1 MTDEDRKQIIQLR
14 KQGLGYKAIG
24 SALNLTRDSV
34 RGFCKRNNL
43 DGHAD
48 IVKLNIQV
56 MKEKE
61 ILCLNCGK
69 PFKTKKQGRPR
80 KYCSDFCRRSWWN
93 KNKDKIQKNDKAIYK
108 YTCNHC
114 GKKFSVYGNKK
125 RKYCS
130 HDCYIKY
137 RFWRDE
143 DEV

>member
-14 KQGLGYKAIG
+14 KQGLGYKAIAR
-24 SALNLTRDSV
+24 ALDLTRDSV

-93 KNKDKIQKNDKAIYK
+93 KNKDEIKKIMRLFINTPVITARRSLACTEI
-108 YTCNHC
+108 
-114 GKKFSVYGNKK
+114 
-125 RKYCS
+125 RKEN
-130 HDCYIKY
+130 IA
-137 RFWRDE
+137 
-143 DEV
+143 VTTVI